1 MRTDHD
7 PTPALDHDVVV
18 VGGGPTGLSAAIGL
32 GRLGVRTLLVERR
45 ATTSYHPRGHVVNG
59 RSLEIFRSWG
69 VAEEVLA
76 AGLPRERNR
85 GSAFVTRLAHPEFGA
100 LVTHGHSPEFD
111 REVAGYAPHVKSS
124 CPQDVL
130 EPILLRA
137 ASALP
142 AVDVRF
148 GTTVLGVDDIDDA
161 DSADDAVTVRLS
173 ADGGPESQVR
183 ARFVIAADG
192 AASPLRDQLGVRLEG
207 PERLGAQMGIY
218 FHADL
223 SRYVADR
230 PYLLWWVYNPETTGV
245 LITLDGRHRWTYNFA
260 YDPATTEPGSFT
272 PERCVEIVRALVG
285 DPDLDVDVR
294 SARPW
299 QMQARV
305 ATRMRV
311 GNVFLAGDAAHPLPP
326 TGGQG
331 MNTGVGDVHN
341 LAWKIAAVLRGRA
354 GRRLL
359 DTYEEERR
367 PVARFNVDQ
376 SLANA
381 ERMARA
387 GLGGML
393 ENDLDFVARIETLD
407 DAELEPVRAAIA
419 EQREHFEY
427 YGQVFGISYDSPG
440 IRPDGTEP
448 VPSPVGRYLPVGRP
462 GARAPH
468 LWLDPDHTRSLQD
481 LFGAGFVLLTTA
493 TGKRRWTA
501 PDEVDV
507 VAVGA
512 EARHAG
518 VEDDFRAVYGIGAD
532 GAVLVRP
539 DGHIAWRAPVFD
551 PTIDLGDVLDHLL
564 LRQPDLMEATA

>member
-1 MRTDHD
+1 MRSDHD
-7 PTPALDHDVVV
+7 PQRGLDYDVVV

-85 GSAFVTRLAHPEFGA
+85 GSAFVTRLARPEFGA
-100 LVTHGHSPEFD
+100 LVTHGVSPEFD
-111 REVAGYAPHVKSS
+111 REVAGYAPYVKSS

-148 GTTVLGVDDIDDA
+148 GVTVLGVDDEDK
-161 DSADDAVTVRLS
+161 AVTVRLS
-173 ADGGPESQVR
+173 ADGRHESEVR
-183 ARFVIAADG
+183 ARFLIAADG
-192 AASPLRDQLGVRLEG
+192 AASPLRDQLGVEMEG
-207 PERLGAQMGIY
+207 PARLGAQMGIY

-260 YDPATTEPGSFT
+260 YDPATTEPESFT
-272 PERCVEIVRALVG
+272 VERCVEIVRALVG

-299 QMQARV
+299 SMQARV

-341 LAWKIAAVLRGRA
+341 LAWKIAAVLQGRA
-354 GRRLL
+354 GEHLL

-393 ENDLDFVARIETLD
+393 ANDLDFVSRIETLD
-407 DAELEPVRAAIA
+407 DAGLEPVRAAIA

-427 YGQVFGISYDSPG
+427 YGQVFGVSYESTG
-440 IRPDGTEP
+440 IQPDGTQP

-468 LWLDPDHTRSLQD
+468 LWLDPAHTRSLQD
-481 LFGAGFVLLTTA
+481 LFGSGFVLLTTVA
-493 TGKRRWTA
+493 GGRLWAA
-501 PDEVDV
+501 PGEVEV
-507 VAVGA
+507 VAVGL
-512 EARHAG
+512 EGQHAS
-518 VEDDFRAVYGIGAD
+518 VEDDFRAVYGVGED

-539 DGHIAWRAPVFD
+539 DGHIAWRARVFD
-551 PTIDLGDVLDHLL
+551 PTTDLSGVLDQVLC
-564 LRQPDLMEATA
+564 RQPDLMEVTA

>member
-7 PTPALDHDVVV
+7 PTRALDHDVVV

-148 GTTVLGVDDIDDA
+148 GTTVLGVDDADD
-161 DSADDAVTVRLS
+161 ADDAVTVRLS

-192 AASPLRDQLGVRLEG
+192 AASPLRDQLGVWLEG

-354 GRRLL
+354 GRHLL

-427 YGQVFGISYDSPG
+427 YGQVFGISYESPG

-493 TGKRRWTA
+493 AGKRRWTA

-518 VEDDFRAVYGIGAD
+518 VEDAFRAVYGIGTD

-539 DGHIAWRAPVFD
+539 DGHIAWRAATFD